1 MNIVFD
7 LGGVVFTWNPQK
19 LISNVF
25 EDKLA
30 QRRVME
36 EVIGQ
41 EEWVELDRGTIEIKD
56 AIESIVDRTGL
67 SKLKIKEL
75 MSRVPSSLQPIV
87 ETVELIKVLKE
98 KGTKLYILSN
108 MHTASIEYLEK
119 NNSFLDLF
127 DGQIISCRINL
138 VKPEVQIYEYLLEKY
153 KLSGS
158 ETIFIDDTDIN
169 LITANQVGI
178 RTIKYLNTSQCKY
191 ELKEYGCL

>member
-30 QRRVME
+30 QRKVME
-36 EVIGQ
+36 EVIGHD
-41 EEWVELDRGTIEIKD
+41 EWVELDRGTIEIKD

-75 MSRVPSSLQPIV
+75 MSKVPSSLQPIV

-98 KGTKLYILSN
+98 KGNKLYILSN
-108 MHTASIEYLEK
+108 MHTVSIEYLEK
-119 NNSFLDLF
+119 NNSFLNLF
-127 DGQIISCRINL
+127 DGQIISCRIKM
-138 VKPEVQIYEYLLEKY
+138 VKPEEQIYKYLLEEF
-153 KLSGS
+153 KLSAS
-158 ETIFIDDTDIN
+158 KTIFIDDTEIN
-169 LITANQVGI
+169 LITANQLGI
-178 RTIKYLNTSQCKY
+178 RTIKYLNTAQCKN
-191 ELKEYGCL
+191 ELNEYCCL